1 MNDKTIE
8 QEIRLALSL
17 GFALLALL
25 GAGWGGYTY
34 RGYTDAQRAA
44 SQAVEASV
52 QAAAGAL
59 KRDSQSL
66 SDRRSTIAKTEP
78 AVSALRGWH
87 GGLQRKENH
96 AETAQ
101 EGPGCDSDPWGSP
114 EYLRVLGDAA
124 RAGNQALDT
133 ASDVL
138 GAVQEHP

>member
-1 MNDKTIE
+1 MG
-8 QEIRLALSL
+8 RPLVGLVAALLSLALS
-17 GFALLALL
+17 
-25 GAGWGGYTY
+25 GWGGWLY

-52 QAAAGAL
+52 KSAASAL

-66 SDRRSTIAKTEP
+66 SDRRSAIAKTEP
-78 AVSALRGWH
+78 TLSALRGWQ

>member
-1 MNDKTIE
+1 M
-8 QEIRLALSL
+8 IRDIGVRLVAAVLALAIS
-17 GFALLALL
+17 
-25 GAGWGGYTY
+25 GWGGWLY

-52 QAAAGAL
+52 KAAGAAL

-66 SDRRSTIAKTEP
+66 SDRRSAIAKTEP
-78 AVSALRGWH
+78 TLTTLRGWH
-87 GGLQRKENH
+87 GGLKRKENH

-101 EGPGCDSDPWGSP
+101 EGRGCDSDPWGSP

>member
-1 MNDKTIE
+1 M
-8 QEIRLALSL
+8 IRETLVRVGITLV
-17 GFALLALL
+17 LLA
-25 GAGWGGYTY
+25 GAWWGGWLY
-34 RGYTDAQRAA
+34 RGYTDAQRAS

-52 QAAAGAL
+52 RAAASAL

-66 SDRRSTIAKTEP
+66 SDRRSAIAKTES
-78 AVSALRGWH
+78 AVATLRGWQ
-87 GGLQRKENH
+87 GGLKRKENH

-133 ASDVL
+133 ASDV
-138 GAVQEHP
+138 P

>member
-1 MNDKTIE
+1 MK
-8 QEIRLALSL
+8 
-17 GFALLALL
+17 
-25 GAGWGGYTY
+25 
-34 RGYTDAQRAA
+34 
-44 SQAVEASV
+44 
-52 QAAAGAL
+52 AAGAAL

-66 SDRRSTIAKTEP
+66 SDRRSAIVKTEP
-78 AVSALRGWH
+78 TLTALRGWQ
-87 GGLQRKENH
+87 GGLKREENH

-133 ASDVL
+133 AGDVP

>member
-1 MNDKTIE
+1 M
-8 QEIRLALSL
+8 IRETLVRVGITLM
-17 GFALLALL
+17 LLA
-25 GAGWGGYTY
+25 GSWWGGWLY

-44 SQAVEASV
+44 SQAAEASV
-52 QAAAGAL
+52 KSAASAL

-66 SDRRSTIAKTEP
+66 SDRRSAIAKTEP
-78 AVSALRGWH
+78 AVSALRGWQV
-87 GGLQRKENH
+87 GLKRKENH

-101 EGPGCDSDPWGSP
+101 EGHGCDSDPWGSP

-138 GAVQEHP
+138 GAVPEHP

>member
-1 MNDKTIE
+1 M
-8 QEIRLALSL
+8 IRETLVRVGIALM
-17 GFALLALL
+17 LLA
-25 GAGWGGYTY
+25 GSWWGGWLY

-59 KRDSQSL
+59 KRDSRSL
-66 SDRRSTIAKTEP
+66 SDRRSAIAKTEP
-78 AVSALRGWH
+78 AVATLRGWH

-96 AETAQ
+96 AGTAQ
-101 EGPGCDSDPWGSP
+101 EGRGCDSDPWGSP

-133 ASDVL
+133 ASDVP
-138 GAVQEHP
+138 GAVPEHP

>member
-1 MNDKTIE
+1 MG
-8 QEIRLALSL
+8 RPLVGLVAALLSLALS
-17 GFALLALL
+17 
-25 GAGWGGYTY
+25 GWGGWLY

-44 SQAVEASV
+44 SQSVEASV

-66 SDRRSTIAKTEP
+66 SDRRSAIAKTES
-78 AVSALRGWH
+78 AVSALRGWQ
-87 GGLQRKENH
+87 GGLKRKENH

-101 EGPGCDSDPWGSP
+101 EGRGCDSDPWGSP

>member
-1 MNDKTIE
+1 MG
-8 QEIRLALSL
+8 RPLVGLVAALLSLALS
-17 GFALLALL
+17 
-25 GAGWGGYTY
+25 GWGGWLY

-52 QAAAGAL
+52 KSAASAL
-59 KRDSQSL
+59 KRDSRSL
-66 SDRRSTIAKTEP
+66 SDRRSAIAKTEP
-78 AVSALRGWH
+78 AVSALRGWQ
-87 GGLQRKENH
+87 GGLKRKENH

-138 GAVQEHP
+138 GAVSEHP

>member
-1 MNDKTIE
+1 MIYG
-8 QEIRLALSL
+8 IGVRLVAAAL
-17 GFALLALL
+17 AIAI
-25 GAGWGGYTY
+25 AGWGGWLY

-52 QAAAGAL
+52 KAAGAAL
-59 KRDSQSL
+59 KRDSRSL
-66 SDRRSTIAKTEP
+66 SDRRSAIAKTEP
-78 AVSALRGWH
+78 AVATLRGWN

-101 EGPGCDSDPWGSP
+101 EGRGCDSDPWGSP

>member
-1 MNDKTIE
+1 MG
-8 QEIRLALSL
+8 RPLVGLVAALLSLALS
-17 GFALLALL
+17 
-25 GAGWGGYTY
+25 GWGGWLY
-34 RGYTDAQRAA
+34 RGYTDAQRAS

-52 QAAAGAL
+52 KSAASAL
-59 KRDSQSL
+59 KRDSRSL
-66 SDRRSTIAKTEP
+66 SDRRSAIAKTEP
-78 AVSALRGWH
+78 AVSSLRGWQ
-87 GGLQRKENH
+87 GGLERKENH

-101 EGPGCDSDPWGSP
+101 EGHGCDSDPWGSP

>member
-1 MNDKTIE
+1 MIHG
-8 QEIRLALSL
+8 IGVRLVAAALAIAIS
-17 GFALLALL
+17 
-25 GAGWGGYTY
+25 GWGGWLYQD
-34 RGYTDAQRAA
+34 YTDAQRAA

-59 KRDSQSL
+59 KRDSRGL
-66 SDRRSTIAKTEP
+66 SDRRSAIAKTEP
-78 AVSALRGWH
+78 AVSALRGWQ

-124 RAGNQALDT
+124 RAGNQALDS

-138 GAVQEHP
+138 GAVPEHP

>member
-1 MNDKTIE
+1 MIYGTGV
-8 QEIRLALSL
+8 RLVAAALAIAIS
-17 GFALLALL
+17 
-25 GAGWGGYTY
+25 GWGGWLY
-34 RGYTDAQRAA
+34 RGYTDAQRAS

-52 QAAAGAL
+52 KATGAAL

-66 SDRRSTIAKTEP
+66 SDRRSAIAKTEP
-78 AVSALRGWH
+78 AVSALRGWQ

-124 RAGNQALDT
+124 RAGNQALD
-133 ASDVL
+133 ASRHVP
-138 GAVQEHP
+138 GAVQEPP